1 MFTPRGPLAGS
12 FQNTPLSRRRA
23 LASETV
29 ILASHAFA
37 FVFNWYKSYHYSIIV
52 LVLGSFSTYSKHIN
66 HSGQDGLNIFF
77 RAPLFRSGLEARSDK
92 NSNTNPVST
101 KYRLQTAD
109 SRPGTK
115 CRLGIKCRLQT
126 GYQMQT
132 ENLYCF
138 FV

>member
-1 MFTPRGPLAGS
+1 MFTPKGPLAGS

-37 FVFNWYKSYHYSIIV
+37 FVFIWYKSYHYSIIV

-77 RAPLFRSGLEARSDK
+77 RAPLFRSGLEARLDK

-101 KYRLQTAD
+101 KCRLQTAD
-109 SRPGTK
+109 RVQNAD
-115 CRLGIKCRLQT
+115 CRQRT
-126 GYQMQT
+126 GYKMQT
-132 ENLYCF
+132 RYKM
-138 FV
+138 